1 LRCGANPLA
10 GERTRS
16 QLAGLTISDE
26 NIRTVSRGALSKAEP
41 LEHDAYKI
49 LLAQNLIKK
58 MLLKISV

>member
-1 LRCGANPLA
+1 LA

-26 NIRTVSRGALSKAEP
+26 NIRTVSRGALSKAE
-41 LEHDAYKI
+41 LLDHDSYKI